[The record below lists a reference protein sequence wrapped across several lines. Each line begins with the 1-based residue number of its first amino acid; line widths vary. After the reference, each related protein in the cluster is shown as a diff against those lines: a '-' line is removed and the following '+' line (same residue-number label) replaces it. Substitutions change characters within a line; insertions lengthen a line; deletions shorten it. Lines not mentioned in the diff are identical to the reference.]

1 MTEKKHRNKASI
13 TPQDFLASVRN
24 LLGEDSKV
32 WRKRFMNLTGF
43 NASTVTRLVS
53 GAIPVTELVASL
65 LFSLELMKFNK
76 IDYVEE
82 FGLDG

>member
-1 MTEKKHRNKASI
+1 
-13 TPQDFLASVRN
+13 
-24 LLGEDSKV
+24 
-32 WRKRFMNLTGF
+32 MNLTGF

-76 IDYVEE
+76 IDYIEE

>member
-1 MTEKKHRNKASI
+1 MTEKKHRNTASL
-13 TPQDFLASVRN
+13 TPEDFLASARN

-65 LFSLELMKFNK
+65 LFSLEMLKYHK
-76 IDYVEE
+76 VDYIEE